1 MAAEKRFTTV
11 VYLSCL
17 LVIAPIFFISSDGI
31 AGDEELYG
39 TWRLVT
45 NQRKLMDTGEISDAM
60 GKDPHGFIHYGPD
73 GRMSVIITA
82 AKRPKPAAIEKM
94 TDQERV
100 GLFKT
105 MVAYAGKYK
114 YDGKTV
120 THQIDISWN
129 GAWTGTSQVRNVKL
143 DGRRL
148 ILTSNPAPNAID
160 GKMSIAI
167 LTWEKMD

>member
-1 MAAEKRFTTV
+1 MAAKKRIMV
-11 VYLSCL
+11 VGYLSCL
-17 LVIAPIFFISSDGI
+17 LIILPIFLVSSDGI
-31 AGDEELYG
+31 AGNEELYG

-45 NQRKLMDTGEISDAM
+45 NQRKLMDTGEISDMM
-60 GKDPHGFIHYGPD
+60 GKEPQGFINYGPD
-73 GRMSVIITA
+73 GRVFVIITA
-82 AKRPKPAAIEKM
+82 ENRPKPAVIEKM
-94 TDQERV
+94 TDQERID
-100 GLFKT
+100 LFKT
-105 MVAYAGKYK
+105 MLAYSGKYK

-120 THQIDISWN
+120 THQIEISWN

-148 ILTSNPAPNAID
+148 TLTSNPAPNAID

>member
-1 MAAEKRFTTV
+1 MAAEKRIMAV

-17 LVIAPIFFISSDGI
+17 LIIVPIFLVSSDGI

-45 NQRKLMDTGEISDAM
+45 NQRKLMDTGEISDTM
-60 GKDPHGFIHYGPD
+60 GKDPQGFIHYGPD
-73 GRMSVIITA
+73 ARMFVIITA
-82 AKRPKPAAIEKM
+82 GKRPKPTAIEKM

-100 GLFKT
+100 DLFKT
-105 MVAYAGKYK
+105 MLAYAGKYK
-114 YDGKTV
+114 YDGETV
-120 THQIDISWN
+120 THQIEISWN

-160 GKMSIAI
+160 GKMSTAI